1 MGQREYSHIRTR
13 QVANE
18 SLSSLWLVGS
28 FDHVVGD
35 GGELPDL
42 WCENFGDRGEPK
54 VADLRV
60 RDMLHLP
67 KTNGT
72 PRGKEQVTHTELRTY
87 RVGND
92 YTVQRDERSLKFKLH
107 SVSYQDYS
115 LQRESVRIGYF
126 EFKLVTS
133 TAESLRLEDWIT
145 AASRLLHV
153 GEESVS
159 QRLWN
164 DVGTQPRQSH
174 VVSFIHVW
182 GDEKEYSED
191 GLLDATEML
200 CAGLPGFAAFD
211 SPMGRRS
218 SGVPAGVAY
227 RSSRFFYYASR
238 RRLGCVIAN
247 SRGPVS
253 RGEPGHNWRE
263 DEFTTT
269 FESEMLGVAGL
280 AMIEDHIA
288 NRCAERLVEVASL
301 STAKQRDVE
310 SLRDMNRSLLLVRSA
325 LGNGQ
330 VSPRHGVQLWY
341 EWVVKGFR
349 LEENL
354 DRLNRGIS
362 RLLEVRVAE
371 LQAEENRQQSK
382 LLRGGVFVAGALAYA
397 TFLQGLSANDNLG
410 KGKTSGGG
418 RNFTTSDALEV
429 IIPMVGVGLAAMV
442 VTGIIQFL
450 VRKWSSVR
458 TFVGDLRNRM

>member
-13 QVANE
+13 QVPNE

-35 GGELPDL
+35 GKKLPDL
-42 WCENFGDRGEPK
+42 WCEDFGDRGEPQ
-54 VADLRV
+54 VADLSL

-67 KTNGT
+67 KSNATSD
-72 PRGKEQVTHTELRTY
+72 GKDEFNHTKVRSH
-87 RVGND
+87 RVVNE
-92 YTVQRDERSLKFKLH
+92 YTVQSDESSSKLKLH
-107 SVSYQDYS
+107 SVSHQDYS
-115 LQRESVRIGYF
+115 LQRESVRIGSF
-126 EFKLVTS
+126 EFKLITS

-145 AASRLLHV
+145 AASRLLYV
-153 GEESVS
+153 GKESVS

-164 DVGTQPRQSH
+164 DVGTEPRQSH
-174 VVSFIHVW
+174 VVSYIHVW
-182 GDEKEYSED
+182 GDEKEYPED

-200 CAGLPGFAAFD
+200 CAGLPGSAAFD

-218 SGVPAGVAY
+218 SGVPTGVAY

-253 RGEPGHNWRE
+253 RGESGHNWRE
-263 DEFTTT
+263 DEFTRT
-269 FESEMLGVAGL
+269 FGSEMLGVAGL

-288 NRCAERLVEVASL
+288 NRCAERLVEVAGL
-301 STAKQRDVE
+301 STAKQQDVE

-341 EWVVKGFR
+341 EWAVKGFR

-354 DRLNRGIS
+354 DRLNQGIS

-382 LLRGGVFVAGALAYA
+382 LLFGGVFVAGALAYA
-397 TFLQGLSANDNLG
+397 TFLEGISSNKSIN
-410 KGKTSGGG
+410 KGWRIVGTSE
-418 RNFTTSDALEV
+418 AVEV
-429 IIPMVGVGLAAMV
+429 YIPMVVVGLLAV
-442 VTGIIQFL
+442 VSTKIIQFV
-450 VRKWSSVR
+450 VRRSRSVPA
-458 TFVGDLRNRM
+458 FVGDLRNRMREKQ